1 MIRLF
6 RQSAPPAST
15 DVIEVAHEGRV
26 FAVAMT
32 RSPTARRITLRVRA
46 ATRDVVVTL
55 PRRASVASAR
65 AFVESHAGWIAQRM
79 ARLPRPAPFVP
90 GGVAPLRGRDHVIVH
105 RPGARGVVWIED
117 CGATP
122 SLCVAGDAAHL
133 PRRVADFLKREARR
147 DLEAAVARHAA
158 AVERRYRGVTL
169 RDTTSRW
176 GSCTAQ
182 GALSFSWRLIL
193 APPFVLDYLAAH
205 EVAHLVHHDHSPRFW
220 ALTRRLAPETDRAE
234 EWLRL
239 NGASLHRYGA
249 QHDGEQDDGE
259 RDDGVQDESGRDGAQ
274 EGARSDPPRRG
285 GREGDGSSPAP
296 GCEGAAVDPV
306 EALLARARALIGA
319 IDPDGLDATRR
330 VA

>member
-6 RQSAPPAST
+6 RQSAPHPQPN
-15 DVIEVAHEGRV
+15 VIEVAHEGRV

-55 PRRASVASAR
+55 PRRASIASAR
-65 AFVESHAGWIAQRM
+65 AFVESHAGWIAQRV

-90 GGVAPLRGRDHVIVH
+90 GGVVPLRGRDHVIDH
-105 RPGARGVVWIED
+105 RPGARGVAWVEAD
-117 CGATP
+117 GDTP
-122 SLCVAGDAAHL
+122 ALCVAGDVAHL

-158 AVERRYRGVTL
+158 AVDRRHRGVTL

-193 APPFVLDYLAAH
+193 APPYVLDYLAAH
-205 EVAHLVHHDHSPRFW
+205 EVAHLVHHDHSERFW
-220 ALTRRLAPETDRAE
+220 SLTRRLAPETDRAE

-239 NGASLHRYGA
+239 NGASLHRHGA
-249 QHDGEQDDGE
+249 QDEGAQDDGARE
-259 RDDGVQDESGRDGAQ
+259 DEAREEEAREDDAAPAREAADGA
-274 EGARSDPPRRG
+274 
-285 GREGDGSSPAP
+285 
-296 GCEGAAVDPV
+296 AASDPV
-306 EALLARARALIGA
+306 EALLARARALVGA
-319 IDPDGLDATRR
+319 IDPAGLDEKRR